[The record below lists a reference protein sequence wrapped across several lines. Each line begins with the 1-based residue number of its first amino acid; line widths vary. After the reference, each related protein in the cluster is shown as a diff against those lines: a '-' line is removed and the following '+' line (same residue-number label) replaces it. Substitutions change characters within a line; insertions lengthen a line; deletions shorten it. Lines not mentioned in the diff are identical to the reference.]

1 MDFSLSPFGF
11 FARTIYCVGRNY
23 AQHAKELG
31 NAVPSS
37 PVIFLKPTS
46 ALCRSGWKITLPK
59 GTGRV
64 DHEVELV
71 VAMAGGG
78 KHIPADK
85 ALDFVA
91 GYAVGIDVTARDLQ
105 QVAKDGG
112 LPWALSK
119 GMDTFAP
126 VSDFIPRLEVGAG
139 PLNFSLQ
146 VNGVLKQK
154 GSSKDMLFSVP
165 EIIAYLSQFF
175 TLNTGDLIFTGTPAG
190 VGPLNGGDQVDAEL
204 EGGRVNL
211 SLTVEEK

>member
-11 FARTIYCVGRNY
+11 FARTVYCVGRNY
-23 AQHAKELG
+23 PEHAKELG

-37 PVIFLKPTS
+37 PVIFLKPTA
-46 ALCRSGWKITLPK
+46 ALCRSGWKIVLPK
-59 GTGRV
+59 KVGRV

-78 KHIPADK
+78 KNIPVGN

-105 QVAKDGG
+105 AIAKDSG

-119 GMDTFAP
+119 GFDTFAP
-126 VSDFIPRLEVGAG
+126 VSDFIPRTEAGAG
-139 PLNFSLQ
+139 PFDFSLK
-146 VNGVLKQK
+146 VNGRITQR
-154 GSSKDMLFSVP
+154 GCSKEMLFSVP
-165 EIIAYLSQFF
+165 EIIAYLSQVV

-190 VGPLNGGDQVDAEL
+190 VGPLQVGDQVEAEL
-204 EGGRVNL
+204 EGGRVSL
-211 SLTVEEK
+211 SLKVE